1 MLHIILLILKIIG
14 WILLAILGL
23 LVVLVCAVLFTPV
36 RYEVKGKCDGDL
48 SSLNIGLKFSYFLR
62 LVSGDVQYAEE
73 KLVWKLRIAWK
84 RMSSEEEIQDVAE
97 ETAEEV
103 KEVVTSGVQKAE
115 EFIDEIPD
123 SERTKPP
130 ISDSEKPEPRVTRKP
145 QKTSEETVMAKKTKP
160 ADKPEEK
167 PVKETADTDKESFF
181 EKLSCKFQE
190 ICDKIKEL
198 IRKKDIIMAFLTHEV
213 HKAAFIRA
221 ISELKRLIL
230 KLKPKKMSGNLEFG
244 FEDPSLTGKV
254 LAGISMLYPY
264 FADYVQV
271 DPRFEEKVFK
281 GDIYI
286 KGGIAARPFASVTI
300 RLLLDKNIRTTI
312 KHAKKFKLG

>member
-23 LVVLVCAVLFTPV
+23 LVLLVCAVLFTPF
-36 RYEVKGKCDGDL
+36 RYVVKAKCDGDL
-48 SSLNIGLKFSYFLR
+48 PSLNISLRFSYFLR
-62 LVSGDVQYAEE
+62 LVSCDVQYAEE
-73 KLVWKLRIAWK
+73 KLVWKLRVAWK

-115 EFIDEIPD
+115 EVIDEIPD

-130 ISDSEKPEPRVTRKP
+130 ISNPEIPEPGVTRKP
-145 QKTSEETVMAKKTKP
+145 QKTS
-160 ADKPEEK
+160 
-167 PVKETADTDKESFF
+167 ESFF

-213 HKAAFIRA
+213 HKAAFIRTL
-221 ISELKRLIL
+221 SELKRLLL
-230 KLKPKKMSGNLEFG
+230 KLKPKELKGNVEFG
-244 FEDPSLTGKV
+244 FEDPSQTGKV
-254 LAGISMLYPY
+254 LAGVSILYPY
-264 FADYVQV
+264 FADHVQV

-286 KGGIAARPFASVTI
+286 KGGISASPFASMAI

-312 KHAKKFKLG
+312 KHARKFKLD

>member
-48 SSLNIGLKFSYFLR
+48 SSLNIGLKFSYFLH

-115 EFIDEIPD
+115 EVIDEIPD

-130 ISDSEKPEPRVTRKP
+130 ISDPEIPEPGETRKP
-145 QKTSEETVMAKKTKP
+145 QKTS
-160 ADKPEEK
+160 
-167 PVKETADTDKESFF
+167 ESFF

-254 LAGISMLYPY
+254 LAGISILYPY

-286 KGGIAARPFASVTI
+286 KGGMAARPFASMAI

-312 KHAKKFKLG
+312 KHAKKFKLS